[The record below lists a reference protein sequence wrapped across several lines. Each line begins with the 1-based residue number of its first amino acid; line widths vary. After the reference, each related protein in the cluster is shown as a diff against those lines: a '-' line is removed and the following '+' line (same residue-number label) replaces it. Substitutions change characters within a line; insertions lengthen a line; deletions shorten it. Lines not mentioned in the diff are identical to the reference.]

1 MNWEKKIIALLHD
14 PLFKAMDIK
23 GHEGIAREILDVVGI
38 SSEKVK
44 EEDWIASA
52 MDRLPIPWEKS
63 NQVRVS
69 LEETGGFTHT
79 LSGNRLDILKHLPD
93 LDSAK
98 AQFIANLKA
107 IVDKINEKNNV
118 EKLFHALWWQLPD
131 MIEGSAFLP
140 ADTRIPNHSIVD
152 HLDSTSALAGTI
164 EDGKIKA
171 SLISVSVGPV
181 QSFIAAARKTMD
193 LWAGSYLLSLVTY
206 KGIEYIGQNYG
217 FDCVI
222 FPSLRNIAFVR
233 ESLTEW
239 GVNLAINSQVPKP
252 STRVA
257 SLPNRFVAVVPT
269 KEVKT
274 ILKGVQEAIK
284 NRWQEIAKN
293 ALKEAEALDDRNL
306 QRQLDTF
313 PEVFTASQELIE
325 PESATHII
333 GGLYNDS
340 KIAEEVKNLNELSNK
355 YGAYK
360 PNAGALYSYAYRLL
374 RSRADARK
382 TLRTFTYFTDNS
394 SVNGKS
400 LPGDQFNGDM
410 KAIFRLKDGDKKDYL
425 NAVNAA
431 KRLYASQKNE
441 EFPSVDEFAGRNEQE
456 FIRFTGN
463 KPDRY
468 KNSYYAILLM
478 DGDKMGK
485 WIGGEYAPEIASVI
499 AEPLRKAIVT
509 RGLSEGIKEYL
520 LQKKTVQPAYHRTV
534 SRTLNI
540 FSSLVQ
546 LVVEKYGGELVYSGG
561 DDVLAFLPAVSVL
574 ECANDIRKMYS
585 GIGDLELDSSVGKLL
600 FKDEM
605 LWIDGKPHAPMMG
618 VKATMSAGIAIVNNK
633 FPLSQALRIAR
644 ESEHHAKDGYG
655 RDSFVLSIV
664 RRSGQI
670 SRSGS
675 KWATTDGNFDTI
687 VALMEIVRRMQD
699 LDFGSRSLRKL
710 FGDDLI
716 LSDDEFVDKYIPYV
730 LKKAGSMKND
740 DKSFEANLKNYFR
753 RMSDLEKRIREDAK
767 RDGEPS
773 EYRKRAVDLL
783 LVQDFLLRGDGR

>member
-14 PLFKAMDIK
+14 PLFKAMDIR

-69 LEETGGFTHT
+69 LEETGGFIHT
-79 LSGNRLDILKHLPD
+79 LSGNRLDILKRLPD
-93 LDSAK
+93 LDNAK

-107 IVDKINEKNNV
+107 IVDKINEKYNV

-269 KEVKT
+269 KDVKT

-313 PEVFTASQELIE
+313 PEVFTASQELVE

-340 KIAEEVKNLNELSNK
+340 KLAEEVKNLNELSNK

-394 SVNGKS
+394 SVNGKP

-410 KAIFRLKDGDKKDYL
+410 KAIFKFEDGDNVDRL

-431 KRLYASQKNE
+431 KRLYALSKRE
-441 EFPSVDEFAGRNEQE
+441 GFPSVDEFAGRNEQE

-499 AEPLRKAIVT
+499 AEPLRKAIAT
-509 RGLSEGIKEYL
+509 RGLSEDIKKYL
-520 LQKKTVQPAYHRTV
+520 LTKKTVQPAYHRTV

-546 LVVEKYGGELVYSGG
+546 LAVEKHGGELVYSGG

-585 GIGDLELDSSVGKLL
+585 GIGDLELDSSTGNLL

-605 LWIDGKPHAPMMG
+605 LWINGKPHTPMMG
-618 VKATMSAGIAIVNNK
+618 VRATMSAGIAVVNHK

-644 ESEHHAKDGYG
+644 ESEHTAKEGYG
-655 RDSFVLSIV
+655 RDSFVVSIV

-670 SRSGS
+670 SRNGA
-675 KWATTDGNFDTI
+675 KWSNEDRTFDTI
-687 VALMEIVRRMQD
+687 KSIKDLIRKMETI
-699 LDFGSRSLRKL
+699 DFGSRSLRKL
-710 FGDDLI
+710 FGDDLF
-716 LSDDEFVDKYIPYV
+716 LSSDEYLEKYIPYV
-730 LKKAGSMKND
+730 LKKSGSIKKD
-740 DKSFEANLKNYFR
+740 GGSLERGLKDYFGK
-753 RMSDLEKRIREDAK
+753 MFDLEKRTEKGTRRNGDPSDA
-767 RDGEPS
+767 
-773 EYRKRAVDLL
+773 RKRAVDLL

>member
-1 MNWEKKIIALLHD
+1 MDYQKKIIALLHD
-14 PLFKAMDIK
+14 PLFKAMDIR
-23 GHEGIAREILDVVGI
+23 GHESGSTEILKALGI
-38 SSEKVK
+38 SHDKVK

-69 LEETGGFTHT
+69 LEETGGFVHS
-79 LSGNRLDILKHLPD
+79 LSGNRLDTLKYLQD
-93 LDSAK
+93 FDKAK
-98 AQFIANLKA
+98 SEFMDNLRAIAA
-107 IVDKINEKNNV
+107 KNNE
-118 EKLFHALWWQLPD
+118 EKLFHALWWHLPD
-131 MIEGSAFLP
+131 MMEGSAFLP

-193 LWAGSYLLSLVTY
+193 LWGGSYLLSQITY
-206 KGIEYIGQNYG
+206 KGIEYIGKNYG

-222 FPSLRNIAFVR
+222 FPSLRNIAFV
-233 ESLTEW
+233 EKSLSEW
-239 GVNLAINSQVPKP
+239 GLKFPVDSKVPKP

-269 KEVKT
+269 RDVKL
-274 ILKGVQEAIK
+274 ILKGVEEAIK
-284 NRWQEIAKN
+284 AGWKEIAN
-293 ALKEAEALDDRNL
+293 DALKEAKALDDRNL

-325 PESATHII
+325 PESAESII
-333 GGLYNDS
+333 GDLYDDS
-340 KIAEEVKNLNELSNK
+340 EIAEEVENLNKLSK
-355 YGAYK
+355 EYGAYK

-394 SVNGKS
+394 SANGKS

-410 KAIFRLKDGDKKDYL
+410 KAIFKLKDGDKKDYL
-425 NAVNAA
+425 NAVNAS
-431 KRLYASQKNE
+431 KRLYASQKDE
-441 EFPSVDEFAGRNEQE
+441 EFPSVDEFARRNRQE

-463 KPDRY
+463 KPDSY
-468 KNSYYAILLM
+468 KNNYYAILLM
-478 DGDKMGK
+478 DGDRMGK
-485 WIGGEYAPEIASVI
+485 WIGGEYAPEISTVI
-499 AEPLRKAIVT
+499 SEPLRKAITT
-509 RGLSEGIKEYL
+509 RGISEGIKKYL

-546 LVVEKYGGELVYSGG
+546 LVVEEHGGELVYSGG

-585 GIGDLELDSSVGKLL
+585 GIGDLELDSGKNKLL

-605 LWIDGKPHAPMMG
+605 LWINGKPHAPMMG
-618 VKATMSAGIAIVNNK
+618 VKATMSAGIAVVNHK

-644 ESEHHAKDGYG
+644 DSEHYAKDGYG
-655 RDSFVLSIV
+655 RDSFVVSTV

-670 SRSGS
+670 SRCGT
-675 KWATTDGNFDTI
+675 KWATKDNNFDTI
-687 VALMEIVRRMQD
+687 VAIKDIVRRMET

-716 LSDDEFVDKYIPYV
+716 LSDDEFTDKYIPYV

-740 DKSFEANLKNYFR
+740 DGSFEANLKDYFR
-753 RMSDLEKRIREDAK
+753 RMSDLEKRIREDAE
-767 RDGEPS
+767 RNGDPS
-773 EYRKRAVDLL
+773 RARTRAVDLL

>member
-23 GHEGIAREILDVVGI
+23 GHEGIAREILDAVGI

-79 LSGNRLDILKHLPD
+79 LSGNKLDVLKSLPN

-98 AQFIANLKA
+98 AQFMASLRA
-107 IVDKINEKNNV
+107 IVAKNNA

-164 EDGKIKA
+164 EDGKIRA

-193 LWAGSYLLSLVTY
+193 LWAGSYLLSQITY

-222 FPSLRNIAFVR
+222 FPSLRNIAFV
-233 ESLTEW
+233 EKSLADW
-239 GVNLAINSQVPKP
+239 GMEFTVDSQVPKP

-269 KEVKT
+269 RDVKV
-274 ILKGVQEAIK
+274 ILKDVEEAIK
-284 NRWQEIAKN
+284 NGWKEIAKE
-293 ALKEAEALDDRNL
+293 ALKEAKALDDRNL

-325 PESATHII
+325 TESATNII
-333 GGLYNDS
+333 SNLYDDS
-340 KIAEEVKNLNELSNK
+340 KIAQEVENLNKLSK
-355 YGAYK
+355 EYGAYK
-360 PNAGALYSYAYRLL
+360 PNAGALYSFAYRLL

-394 SVNGKS
+394 SVNGKP

-410 KAIFRLKDGDKKDYL
+410 KAIFKLEDGDNVDRL
-425 NAVNAA
+425 NAVNAV
-431 KRLYASQKNE
+431 KRLYALSKSKRE
-441 EFPSVDEFAGRNEQE
+441 GFPSVDEFAGRNKQE
-456 FIRFTGN
+456 FIKFTDSE
-463 KPDRY
+463 PQSY

-478 DGDKMGK
+478 DGDRMGK

-499 AEPLRKAIVT
+499 AEPLRKAITT
-509 RGLSEGIKEYL
+509 RGISEDIKKYL

-546 LVVEKYGGELVYSGG
+546 LAVEKYGGELVYSGG

-605 LWIDGKPHAPMMG
+605 LWISGKPHAPMMG
-618 VKATMSAGIAIVNNK
+618 VKATMSAGIAVVNHK

-644 ESEHHAKDGYG
+644 ESEHTAKEGYG
-655 RDSFVLSIV
+655 RDSFVVSIV

-670 SRSGS
+670 SRNGA
-675 KWATTDGNFDTI
+675 KWSTEDRTFDTI
-687 VALMEIVRRMQD
+687 NSIKDLIRKMEA

-716 LSDDEFVDKYIPYV
+716 LSSDEYLEKYIPYV
-730 LKKAGSMKND
+730 LKKAGSIKKD
-740 DKSFEANLKNYFR
+740 GGSLERGLKDYFR
-753 RMSDLEKRIREDAK
+753 KMYDLEKRIEEDIK
-767 RDGEPS
+767 RNGDPS
-773 EYRKRAVDLL
+773 DARKRAVDLL
-783 LVQDFLLRGDGR
+783 LVQDFLLRGDGK

>member
-14 PLFKAMDIK
+14 PLFKAMDIR
-23 GHEGIAREILDVVGI
+23 GHESSSTEILKALGI
-38 SSEKVK
+38 SHDKVK

-69 LEETGGFTHT
+69 LEETGGFVHS
-79 LSGNRLDILKHLPD
+79 LSGNRLDTLKYLQD
-93 LDSAK
+93 LDKAK
-98 AQFIANLKA
+98 SEFMDNLRA
-107 IVDKINEKNNV
+107 TAAKNNE

-193 LWAGSYLLSLVTY
+193 LWGGSYLLSQITY
-206 KGIEYIGQNYG
+206 KGIEYIGKNYG

-222 FPSLRNIAFVR
+222 FPSLRNIAFVK
-233 ESLTEW
+233 ESLTQW
-239 GVNLAINSQVPKP
+239 GLKLDSRIPQPT
-252 STRVA
+252 TRVA

-269 KEVKT
+269 KEVSV
-274 ILKGVQEAIK
+274 ILKGVEEAIK
-284 NRWQEIAKN
+284 AGWKEIASD
-293 ALKEAEALDDRNL
+293 ALKEAKALDDRNL

-313 PEVFTASQELIE
+313 PEIFTASQELIE
-325 PESATHII
+325 PESAADMI
-333 GGLYNDS
+333 GDMYEDS
-340 KIAEEVKNLNELSNK
+340 KIAREVGNLGKLYEEH
-355 YGAYK
+355 GAYK

-382 TLRTFTYFTDNS
+382 TLRTFSYFTDNS
-394 SVNGKS
+394 SVNDKP

-410 KAIFRLKDGDKKDYL
+410 KAIFKLKDGDKKDYL
-425 NAVNAA
+425 NAVNAV
-431 KRLYASQKNE
+431 KRLYASQKDE
-441 EFPSVDEFAGRNEQE
+441 EFPSVDEFARRNRQE

-463 KPDRY
+463 KPDSY
-468 KNSYYAILLM
+468 KNNYYAILLM
-478 DGDKMGK
+478 DGDRMGK
-485 WIGGEYAPEIASVI
+485 WIGGEYAPEISTVI
-499 AEPLRKAIVT
+499 AEPLRKAIAT
-509 RGLSEGIKEYL
+509 RGLSEDIKKYL
-520 LQKKTVQPAYHRTV
+520 LTKKTVQPAYHRTV

-546 LVVEKYGGELVYSGG
+546 LVIEKYGGELVYSGG

-585 GIGDLELDSSVGKLL
+585 GIGNLELDSSVGKLL
-600 FKDEM
+600 FRDEM
-605 LWIDGKPHAPMMG
+605 LWINGKPHAPMMG

-644 ESEHHAKDGYG
+644 ESEHYAKDGYG
-655 RDSFVLSIV
+655 RDGFVLSTV

-675 KWATTDGNFDTI
+675 KWATIDGDFDTI
-687 VALMEIVRRMQD
+687 VAVKEIVRRMEK

-716 LSDDEFVDKYIPYV
+716 LSDDEFTDKYIPYV

-740 DKSFEANLKNYFR
+740 DRSFEADLKDYFR
-753 RMSDLEKRIREDAK
+753 RMSELEKRIREDAE